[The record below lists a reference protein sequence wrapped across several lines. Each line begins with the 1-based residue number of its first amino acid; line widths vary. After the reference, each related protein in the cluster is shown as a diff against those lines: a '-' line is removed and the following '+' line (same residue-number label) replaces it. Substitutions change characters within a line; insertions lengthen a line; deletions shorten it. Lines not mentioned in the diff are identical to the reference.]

1 MCLIELVNTRHVA
14 PNLRLAI
21 HLEFGAFRCCFAKH
35 RGRYSVGVL
44 AASVSRVMS
53 NMQIK
58 SGFVL
63 PSVRFFGIFAAGFL
77 AVSAPAEAQQLRGRQ
92 QQAQQPPAAAQPA
105 QPAQPAQQAQQ
116 AQQPKSPWTKLCD
129 KITVAATPPAEGT
142 PPANAATKQVNLC
155 VTLQERVNNTDG
167 GLVFSGSVRQQEGTD
182 GDFLTVIVPLGLDL
196 RGGVVAKIDNGKPI
210 KLDYMSC
217 LQIGCTAEVKLPAGT
232 LDQMKAGKEIAIE
245 AVGANKRPVKFSLPL
260 SGFATTLAGPSTNI
274 QQYQASRQQVIAAI
288 QRRRQQQI
296 QQAVQEAD
304 QRRAQQQQQPAP
316 QAAPPAAPAQ

>member
-1 MCLIELVNTRHVA
+1 LQSTIVSAHFGVA
-14 PNLRLAI
+14 SPNI
-21 HLEFGAFRCCFAKH
+21 GVVYF
-35 RGRYSVGVL
+35 VGFP
-44 AASVSRVMS
+44 AASVSRVIS
-53 NMQIK
+53 NMQLK
-58 SGFVL
+58 STYIL
-63 PSVRFFGIFAAGFL
+63 RSVRSFAIFAAAL
-77 AVSAPAEAQQLRGRQ
+77 SAVSAAAEAQQVRGRQ

-105 QPAQPAQQAQQ
+105 PAAQPAQQGQQAQQ
-116 AQQPKSPWTKLCD
+116 AQQQQPKSPWTKLCD
-129 KITVAATPPAEGT
+129 KIKVAATPPAEGT
-142 PPANAATKQVNLC
+142 PPEKVATKQVNLC

-196 RGGVVAKIDNGKPI
+196 RGGVGAKIDNGKPI

-232 LDQMKAGKEIAIE
+232 LDQMKSGKEIAIE
-245 AVGANKRPVKFSLPL
+245 AVGANRRPVKFSLPL
-260 SGFATTLAGPSTNI
+260 MGFATTLDGPSTNI

-288 QRRRQQQI
+288 QRRRQQEI

-304 QRRAQQQQQPAP
+304 RRRAQQQQQPAP

>member
-1 MCLIELVNTRHVA
+1 MH
-14 PNLRLAI
+14 
-21 HLEFGAFRCCFAKH
+21 
-35 RGRYSVGVL
+35 
-44 AASVSRVMS
+44 
-53 NMQIK
+53 IK
-58 SGFVL
+58 SGYVL
-63 PSVRFFGIFAAGFL
+63 RSVRFSAVFAAAL
-77 AVSAPAEAQQLRGRQ
+77 LTVSAVAEAQQVRGRQ
-92 QQAQQPPAAAQPA
+92 QQAQQPPAAQPA
-105 QPAQPAQQAQQ
+105 PQPAQQAQQ

-129 KITVAATPPAEGT
+129 KITVAATPPGEGT
-142 PPANAATKQVNLC
+142 PPEKIATKQVNLC

-196 RGGVVAKIDNGKPI
+196 RGGVVAKIDNGKAI

-232 LDQMKAGKEIAIE
+232 LDAMKSGKEISIE
-245 AVGANKRPVKFSLPL
+245 ALGANKRPVKFSLPL
-260 SGFATTLAGPSTNI
+260 MGFATTLDGPSTNI

-296 QQAVQEAD
+296 NQAVQEAD
-304 QRRAQQQQQPAP
+304 QRRAQQQQQSAP